1 MFLLLWS
8 RLWFYYYGRGYGF
21 AAVVSVVTL
30 LLWSRLY
37 VALLLWFD
45 FGLDC
50 GFAAVRAGGC
60 GGPRSNSDDAGGGG
74 SGCCADFWICSDI
87 CL

>member
-1 MFLLLWS
+1 MRPCCCGL
-8 RLWFYYYGRGYGF
+8 
-21 AAVVSVVTL
+21 
-30 LLWSRLY
+30 
-37 VALLLWFD
+37 D
-45 FGLDC
+45 FGLDR

-60 GGPRSNSDDAGGGG
+60 GPRSNSDDAGEGG